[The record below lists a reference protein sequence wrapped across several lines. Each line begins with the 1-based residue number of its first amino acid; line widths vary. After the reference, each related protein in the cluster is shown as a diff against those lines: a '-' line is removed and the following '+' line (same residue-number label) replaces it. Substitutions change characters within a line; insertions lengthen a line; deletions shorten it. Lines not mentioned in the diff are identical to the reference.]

1 MRESQTTIPTYHK
14 LSTLQTPSLYL
25 CITLVMMWNT
35 GCTVHWLP
43 DEDSLD
49 HLGSS
54 VYWWCLLLL
63 YYPHISQH
71 WPVYALIILMY
82 FCAKRKM
89 HKYIL
94 QHCCSRSDR
103 VIALHLVCLPLFPF
117 HISGCLSALW
127 RSVLWPIV
135 GWQWNFRSSS
145 DGFWMKYGAG
155 AASACPVAEAI
166 NVDNRPI
173 QSDMQHC

>member
-94 QHCCSRSDR
+94 QHCCTRSDR
-103 VIALHLVCLPLFPF
+103 VIALHLVCLPLFPSHLRMPLGSLAVSSVANCGMAMELSF
-117 HISGCLSALW
+117 QFRWVLNEIWSWSSECLP
-127 RSVLWPIV
+127 R
-135 GWQWNFRSSS
+135 GRGNKCR
-145 DGFWMKYGAG
+145 
-155 AASACPVAEAI
+155 
-166 NVDNRPI
+166 
-173 QSDMQHC
+173 